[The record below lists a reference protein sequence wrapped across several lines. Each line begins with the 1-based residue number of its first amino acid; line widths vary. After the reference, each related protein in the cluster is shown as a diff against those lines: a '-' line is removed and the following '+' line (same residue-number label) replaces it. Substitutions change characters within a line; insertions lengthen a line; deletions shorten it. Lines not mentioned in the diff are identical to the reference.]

1 MTRAWAAEF
10 SPSGVR
16 VNAIAPGPVFTHGT
30 GTDRIEGLGRT
41 TLLNR
46 AAEADEIADV
56 IAFMV
61 SPQASYMTG
70 AVIAVDGGRTAV

>member
-10 SPSGVR
+10 SPSRVR
-16 VNAIAPGPVFTHGT
+16 VNAIAPGPVFTNGT